1 MKRIQRALC
10 AVLILLLIAVSN
22 LYAQNSNIGTE
33 FWTGFM
39 DHITA
44 PSGGTKMS
52 LYVASDVSSTV
63 TVTITDGS
71 FAPITANVVANVIT
85 IIDIPAAAFL
95 GNIQSVTSKGIHI
108 VSTAPIAVYAHIY
121 LGSVS
126 GATLVLPVNTLA
138 TEYYSINYKQIS
150 NNNPAYSTFMIIATE
165 DSTKVDITPT
175 AKLLNGEAANTK
187 FSVVLQKGQIYQGLS
202 LTDLTGTMIK
212 SVNTG
217 SGCKRIAVYSGSSK
231 ISIGRSPTI
240 TNNAGSADNLI
251 QQVYPTA
258 SWGKNFITVPL
269 KSRDYD
275 IFRVV
280 VSDPTAVV
288 TLNGTKLT
296 GLVNN
301 FYYEFYNEQV
311 NVISSDKPIQV
322 AQYSITQS
330 EKADGT
336 HNKTGDVGDPE
347 MIYLN
352 PIEQNID
359 HVTLYSTAKAA
370 INPLLNFINVVIP
383 TPAASSFILDGVNQ
397 ASKFTAIGNGYSTA
411 QLNVG
416 VGATHNISASQGF
429 NATAYG
435 FGNAES
441 YGYAAGTNVKNLN
454 EYVQYVDPT
463 TNQVQPSSCT
473 GVTLT
478 PQIVLPYQTARIIWN
493 FGDNVIDTV
502 YNAVPAVIVKDDTT
516 NLYKYSYK
524 KAITYSKSGSYNVK
538 ITSLD
543 PQLNECGSNDEIYLN
558 FTIVDPPPAKFSIVK
573 DSVCLNDVVQ
583 FTDQS
588 DGSNNPIKTWKWK
601 FGDGD
606 TSVIASP
613 SHAYKVAGNYV
624 ISLTVAGATGCAT
637 TFLDTI
643 HVRALPVV
651 AFVPTPLQPI
661 CEKPLT
667 VTFTDKSTTTEG
679 KIVAWLWDF
688 GDNLTDTTKS
698 PVHTFA
704 SAQAQPYKVSLT
716 VVTDKGCSNILVKD
730 VTVNYTPKASF
741 NLPDVCEYDLVT
753 RFTAISSIPDSTI
766 DALTYTWNFGDPGAN
781 NTATGKTVGHHFKGI
796 GKYDVKLTVTSAY
809 GCVKDTTQ
817 TIQVNGGNPK
827 AAFKIIGGNKICS
840 NNPVIF
846 RNDAYVEGGFEN
858 GKITSFKFDFGDGTP
873 VQTLRVDSGQ
883 VFTYTYPKEY
893 LTEKVYITSM
903 IAYSGETC
911 FSVKVYDTI
920 YVEPI
925 PKTKFDVPAK
935 ICQNASPLQLRD
947 YALPTYTAAPAGKPV
962 FDIDNIRSPDG
973 VLNPIILGTGKHSLT
988 CYYIFNATGCA
999 DTTRDTITIEPIAS
1013 VKAGKDVTILLGQP
1027 AQLKPT
1033 VIGGSTNT
1041 FLWWPSAGLSDPT
1054 SEYPKASPLVN
1065 TTYRLTVTSTT
1076 DSLACSVSDSLTITV
1091 LQPPTV
1097 PNTFTPNGDSNNDTW
1112 YIKDLNTYPGC
1123 TVEVYTRDGGRVF
1136 YSVGY
1141 ATPWDGRYN
1150 GVNLPVGT
1158 YYYVIDPKNGRSKIA
1173 GYVTIIR

>member
-1 MKRIQRALC
+1 VKRIQRAFC
-10 AVLILLLIAVSN
+10 AVLVLLLITVSN

-44 PSGGTKMS
+44 PSGGTQMS

-95 GNIQSVTSKGIHI
+95 GNVQSVTSKGIHI

-121 LGSVS
+121 LSSVS

-138 TEYYSINYKQIS
+138 TDYYSLNYKQIS
-150 NNNPAYSTFMIIATE
+150 NTNPAYSTFMIIATE

-175 AKLLNGEAANTK
+175 AKLLNGEVANTK
-187 FSVVLQKGQIYQGLS
+187 FSVTLQKGQVYQGLS
-202 LTDLTGTMIK
+202 LTDLTGTRIT

-231 ISIGRSPTI
+231 ISIGHSPTI
-240 TNNAGSADNLI
+240 TSNGGSADNLI

-322 AQYSITQS
+322 VQYSITQS
-330 EKADGT
+330 EKIDGT
-336 HNKTGDVGDPE
+336 HNKAGDVGDPE

-352 PIEQNID
+352 PLEQNID
-359 HVTLYSTAKAA
+359 HVTLYSTAKFA

-383 TPAASSFILDGVNQ
+383 TVAVSSFILDGVNQ

-411 QLNVG
+411 QLNVTQ
-416 VGATHNISASQGF
+416 GATHNISASQGF

-435 FGNAES
+435 FGSAES

-463 TNQVQPSSCT
+463 TNKVQPSSCT

-478 PQIVLPYQTARIIWN
+478 PQIVLPYQTNRIIWS

-502 YNAVPAVIVKDDTT
+502 YNAVPVPILKDTST
-516 NLYKYSYK
+516 LYQYTYK
-524 KAITYSKSGSYNVK
+524 TAITYNKAGSYNVK

-543 PQLNECGSNDEIYLN
+543 PQLNECGSNDEVYLN
-558 FTIVDPPPAKFSIVK
+558 FTIVDPPKAKFSMAK
-573 DSVCLNDVVQ
+573 DTVCVGEANK

-606 TSVIASP
+606 TSAVASP
-613 SHAYKVAGNYV
+613 THLYRASGNYV
-624 ISLTVAGATGCAT
+624 ISLTVAGATGCGT

-651 AFVPTPLQPI
+651 AFAPTPLQPI

-667 VTFTDKSTTTEG
+667 VTFTDGSTTVEG
-679 KIVAWLWDF
+679 KINAWLWDF
-688 GDNLTDTTKS
+688 GDNSTDTTRN

-704 SAQAQPYKVSLT
+704 NGQAQPYKVSLT
-716 VVTDKGCSNILVKD
+716 VVTDKGCSNTLVKD
-730 VTVNYTPKASF
+730 VIVNYTPKASF
-741 NLPDVCEYDLVT
+741 NLPDVCEYDLT
-753 RFTAISSIPDSTI
+753 THFTAISSVTDSTS
-766 DALTYTWNFGDPGAN
+766 DALTYSWNFGDPGAT
-781 NTATGKTVGHHFKGI
+781 NTATGKTVGHHFRGI

-817 TIQVNGGNPK
+817 SIQVNGGNPK
-827 AAFKIIGGNKICS
+827 AAYKVIGGNKICS
-840 NNPVIF
+840 NNTVVF

-873 VQTLRVDSGQ
+873 VQTMRIDSGQ
-883 VFTYTYPKEY
+883 IFTYSYPKEY
-893 LTEKVYITSM
+893 LVPKRYITSM
-903 IAYSGETC
+903 VAYSGETC

-925 PKTKFDVPAK
+925 PKTIFDVPSK
-935 ICQNASPLQLRD
+935 ICENASVLQLSNYVTQT
-947 YALPTYTAAPAGKPV
+947 YAAAPTGKPV
-962 FDIDNIRSPDG
+962 FEIDNIRSPNG
-973 VLNPIILGTGKHSLT
+973 VLNPILLGTGKHSLT
-988 CYYIFNATGCA
+988 CYYTFNLTGCA

-1013 VKAGKDVTILLGQP
+1013 VKAGKDVIILLGQP

-1033 VIGGSTNT
+1033 VIGGGTNT
-1041 FLWWPSAGLSDPT
+1041 FLWVPSAGLSDPT
-1054 SEYPKASPLVN
+1054 SEYPKASPLVS
-1065 TTYRLTVTSTT
+1065 TTYKLTVTSTT
-1076 DSLACSVSDSLTITV
+1076 DNLACPVSDSLRITV
-1091 LQPPTV
+1091 LQPPVV

-1123 TVEVYTRDGGRVF
+1123 TVEVYTRNGERVF
-1136 YSVGY
+1136 YSIGY
-1141 ATPWDGRYN
+1141 AIAWDGRYN

-1158 YYYVIDPKNGRSKIA
+1158 YYYIIDPKNGRSKIA